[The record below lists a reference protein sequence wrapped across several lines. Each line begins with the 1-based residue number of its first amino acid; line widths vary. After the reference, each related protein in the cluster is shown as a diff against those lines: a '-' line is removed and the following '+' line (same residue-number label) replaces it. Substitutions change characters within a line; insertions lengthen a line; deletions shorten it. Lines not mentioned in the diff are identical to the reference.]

1 LNAPQHVL
9 AYRFSALGD
18 VAMTVPVLA
27 CVTEQ
32 NPGLRVSMVS
42 RPFFAPLFKEW
53 AQVDFVPADVDNT
66 YKGLAGLNR
75 LYDELRRRE
84 PQAVADLHNVLRTR
98 YLDFRFRLA
107 GLPVEIL
114 DKGRREKR
122 RLIRRGA
129 LASAPL
135 RPMNE
140 RYADVFR
147 RLDLQV
153 DLSRYRP
160 RRPALHQDTA
170 LFLDMFRG
178 QKRVGVAPLAR
189 HVGKQYP
196 LGGTK
201 EVLQRLLTETAGTV
215 FFLFGAPDE
224 KKLLDTLV
232 TDPNRVFNLAG
243 LFDFERELEIISG
256 YDVGHGF
263 GQRPSGRHLRCAGFY
278 GLGHYAS
285 LCRFCP
291 VGTNRR
297 MAHRPRFDAISA
309 YPVLGVRQKNL
320 QRLRSFLGQ
329 SSARKGGRKINF
341 VDTVRMI
348 SPGRVRY
355 GI

>member
-1 LNAPQHVL
+1 M

-75 LYDELRRRE
+75 LYGELHRRE

-135 RPMNE
+135 RPMHE

-147 RLDLQV
+147 RLGLQV

-189 HVGKQYP
+189 HTGKQYP

-201 EVLQRLLTETAGTV
+201 EVLQRLLSKTAGTV

-232 TDPNRVFNLAG
+232 MDPNRVFNLAG
-243 LFDFERELEIISG
+243 LFDFERELEIISHLDMMWAMDSG
-256 YDVGHGF
+256 NGHLAAIYGVPVF
-263 GQRPSGRHLRCAGFY
+263 TVWGITHPYAGF
-278 GLGHYAS
+278 A
-285 LCRFCP
+285 P
-291 VGTNRR
+291 
-297 MAHRPRFDAISA
+297 
-309 YPVLGVRQKNL
+309 
-320 QRLRSFLGQ
+320 LGQ
-329 SSARKGGRKINF
+329 TDEWRTGPDLTQYPRIPCSVYGKKICKGYEAFWDSLPPEKVAEKLLLRLQEIPVSHEMGRP
-341 VDTVRMI
+341 D
-348 SPGRVRY
+348 
-355 GI
+355 